1 MANQMHWP
9 SYNSG
14 KKKGREDGYEIGYA
28 KGYKDA
34 LRGVPNRHTKA
45 DTITFI
51 VVATAGSIIGILAF
65 VRLVKEIVP

>member
-1 MANQMHWP
+1 MADEMHWS

-14 KKKGREDGYEIGYA
+14 KKKGREEGYEIGYA

-34 LRGVPNRHTKA
+34 LRGVPNRHARA
-45 DTITFI
+45 DTIVFI